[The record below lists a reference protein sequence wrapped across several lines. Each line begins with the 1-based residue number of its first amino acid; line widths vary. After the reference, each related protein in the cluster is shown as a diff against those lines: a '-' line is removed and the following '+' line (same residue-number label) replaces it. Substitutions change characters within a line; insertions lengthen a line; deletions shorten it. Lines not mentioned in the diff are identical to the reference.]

1 MLATGKHKDEKS
13 AALCNTPLHLRRG
26 GYPGRDVEGAVPY
39 EGERTRRGRGKCG
52 AMGEV
57 AGDS

>member
-1 MLATGKHKDEKS
+1 MPPASIKMKRP